1 MKPNIFCSPLFF
13 LSACESKDCFL
24 RVVSTIRARSGRG
37 FTASLLGSVVVT
49 VVLRVLQ
56 RILPRRIRVFDTS
69 IIVRGSVFNPGYF
82 ITSKL
87 LAEHLRGKGR
97 LAVDVGTGSG
107 VLAIVLARRGWEVVG
122 VDVNPEACACAW
134 LNAVANRVDDKVSVV
149 LGDGVSVFRSRV
161 FDQVVSNPP
170 YLEGRG
176 ESLFEKAIHDPGKR
190 FLVKLLVLS
199 RKVLRPG
206 GSLVVAYS
214 SLGGLGVLEKLAEK
228 AGWRIRVLGEK
239 VLPWEKIRVY
249 KLTPR

>member
-1 MKPNIFCSPLFF
+1 
-13 LSACESKDCFL
+13 
-24 RVVSTIRARSGRG
+24 VVSTIIAHPRKRLV
-37 FTASLLGSVVVT
+37 ASLFGSVVVT
-49 VVLRVLQ
+49 VVLRILQ
-56 RILPRRIRVFDTS
+56 RILPRR
-69 IIVRGSVFNPGYF
+69 VRLSDATISVRKNVFNPGYF

-87 LAEHLRGKGR
+87 LAGHLSGRGS

-134 LNAVANRVDDKVSVV
+134 LNTVANGVDDRVSVV
-149 LGDGVSVFRSRV
+149 LGDGLSVFRSRV

-199 RKVLRPG
+199 KKVLRPG

-214 SLGGLGVLEKLAEK
+214 SLGGLGVLEKLAVK